1 MSRSGRGAA
10 GGAPGIRTTPLGPHR
25 RTSENADVSN
35 QKTNSVLVFV
45 AVLVAAIIVIYAIT
59 SRKPVTTPPTDGLTA
74 AGTTGEGTET
84 KSADPDTAPDT
95 DPDEGVTLI
104 DQTTD
109 TTRGEVPGGPDAE
122 EESAEDNAIGNGP
135 GAAPATLVQAAAAG
149 NVAVVQAMIDSGMD
163 INATDDGGRTP
174 LMLAAGGGHL
184 DTVFAL
190 LNAGADPALRDNAR
204 RAARD
209 YALARV
215 DQAGQTIA
223 RILEDAVG
231 PVPIQDAGDK

>member
-1 MSRSGRGAA
+1 MSRCGRVGCRPRAM
-10 GGAPGIRTTPLGPHR
+10 PRKTTTLLP
-25 RTSENADVSN
+25 ENAAVSN

-59 SRKPVTTPPTDGLTA
+59 SRKPRTTPPADGLTP
-74 AGTTGEGTET
+74 AGTTDSDAQSGE
-84 KSADPDTAPDT
+84 PDAQAE
-95 DPDEGVTLI
+95 PDEGVTLI

-109 TTRGEVPGGPDAE
+109 TTRGEVPGGSDSPDAA
-122 EESAEDNAIGNGP
+122 AEPADDGTGDQNP
-135 GAAPATLVQAAAAG
+135 PDAAPTTLAEAATAGDVAAL
-149 NVAVVQAMIDSGMD
+149 QAMIDSGMD

-184 DTVFAL
+184 DAVFAL

-215 DQAGQTIA
+215 DEPGQTIA

-231 PVPIQDAGDK
+231 PIPVQDASNK

>member
-1 MSRSGRGAA
+1 M
-10 GGAPGIRTTPLGPHR
+10 
-25 RTSENADVSN
+25 SN

-59 SRKPVTTPPTDGLTA
+59 SRKPVTTPPTDGLIP
-74 AGTTGEGTET
+74 AGATDDIADAEDTELG
-84 KSADPDTAPDT
+84 T

-109 TTRGEVPGGPDAE
+109 TTRGEVPGGPDASAAE
-122 EESAEDNAIGNGP
+122 EGPTDDDTGGEDPAVTAPTTLIE
-135 GAAPATLVQAAAAG
+135 AATAG
-149 NVAVVQAMIDSGMD
+149 DITVLQAMIDSGMD
-163 INATDDGGRTP
+163 LDTTDDGGRTP

-184 DTVFAL
+184 DAVFAL

-204 RAARD
+204 RAALD

-231 PVPIQDAGDK
+231 PVPVQDAGDK